1 MITTNLLRSHLNLR
15 LANQGGEYLKSSLW
29 RLRKPFSRYLSLWKM
44 HMDSTSRR
52 SGLFPILTKI
62 FARHLGSSDEQ
73 KLWPLTI
80 YRTNRWPDLSLPRKA
95 STSFKLEQAGMLRGN
110 GFDIKITSED
120 LWWEVENDSA
130 SVAEV
135 LVFDLVFCYT
145 KYNLYCIRWF
155 FVSSNSF
162 ILIIRG
168 VHTAGYFELKW
179 WSNR

>member
-44 HMDSTSRR
+44 HVGSTSRR

-62 FARHLGSSDEQ
+62 FARHSSDEQ

-80 YRTNRWPDLSLPRKA
+80 CRTNHWPDLSLPRKD
-95 STSFKLEQAGMLRGN
+95 TSMPFKLEQAGMLRGN

-120 LWWEVENDSA
+120 LWWEVENDRA
-130 SVAEV
+130 SVAEI
-135 LVFDLVFCYT
+135 DLVFCYT
-145 KYNLYCIRWF
+145 KYILYCIRWF

-179 WSNR
+179 W